1 MCHAQGVDG
10 CVMVRATSK
19 TFDQDDNDDSDA
31 GVFQQAGPFKRKEA
45 GVATGSA
52 AAELDGAD
60 GTARKA
66 QKIKQTLDLSK
77 RTVLDPSDP
86 RPRTAYSLFVEER
99 KHELQRQ
106 REHSGQPQASK
117 GELQKATNEEWKAQ
131 DHAPRR
137 RELEAQHKAAVGE
150 WSNRQKLLQPAQV
163 SPATAAGTSP
173 MRRSQ
178 FVAGVTPEEVD

>member
-1 MCHAQGVDG
+1 
-10 CVMVRATSK
+10 MVRATSK

-31 GVFQQAGPFKRKEA
+31 GVFQHAGPFKRKEA
-45 GVATGSA
+45 GVATGNA
-52 AAELDGAD
+52 TAELD

-106 REHSGQPQASK
+106 RDA
-117 GELQKATNEEWKAQ
+117 
-131 DHAPRR
+131 
-137 RELEAQHKAAVGE
+137 
-150 WSNRQKLLQPAQV
+150 
-163 SPATAAGTSP
+163 
-173 MRRSQ
+173 
-178 FVAGVTPEEVD
+178 